1 MPGSIG
7 KQNNSY
13 PFLSRFSTGTLR
25 QLLREDFASK
35 EPSTPESDSFITC
48 VAEVIARREAA
59 DPGVPQFDVEAGW
72 RSFSRDSKDAGAAV
86 DGAAALEADLSRMA
100 AQWNQELLR
109 PAGDASENSE
119 DEANALPEDGQP

>member
-25 QLLREDFASK
+25 RLLREDFASK
-35 EPSTPESDSFITC
+35 EPSTPESDTFITC

-59 DPGVPQFDVEAGW
+59 DPGAPQFDAEAGW
-72 RSFSRDSKDAGAAV
+72 RSFSRDSEDAGAAV

-109 PAGDASENSE
+109 PAPEPDTSENTE
-119 DEANALPEDGQP
+119 H